1 MTPQAIIKNAAAEGV
16 RLTLSASGNIKAAG
30 DGAALSR
37 WAAVIR
43 EHKAAIVGLLAA
55 ANDPVTLPTTCTT
68 SAASNPKT
76 FVIAL
81 PGREPFGVSCPQGE
95 NAVRAQWPTAISIH
109 PV

>member
-55 ANDPVTLPTTCTT
+55 AMLSGQII
-68 SAASNPKT
+68 SALR
-76 FVIAL
+76 AL
-81 PGREPFGVSCPQGE
+81 CESYVVGVQPSM
-95 NAVRAQWPTAISIH
+95 
-109 PV
+109 